1 MIIRFEMSM
10 REIKDILQV
19 ILELSDKIL
28 REFYD
33 SSVTIRF
40 GGGETVDV

>member
-1 MIIRFEMSM
+1 MIVCLGTFARQ
-10 REIKDILQV
+10 IKEVLQV

-33 SSVTIRF
+33 LSVPIRF
-40 GGGETVDV
+40 AGGEMEYL